1 MANLGPQSL
10 LSSLLPLQAIAFLGK
25 RWALLLGLGAVTW
38 ALKYFLTRP
47 RSNSQRLP
55 LPPGPRGLPFIGSLL
70 ELSSGKIWET
80 YAKLAI
86 QYGDVTYAKIMGQGF
101 LVLSS
106 AQSVHDLLEEKGPN
120 FSDRN
125 RTPALECKHPSPT
138 PICVT
143 NSLLGSVS
151 IGTGALI
158 TTAPEWKANRRV
170 FHQCFGQN
178 EVPKYYPIIEQQART
193 YLSRLFKHPRDFH
206 ELTKYFFG
214 STIIQ
219 IAYGTSD
226 EALIKKLVQN
236 ADAVV
241 QALGEILVPGR
252 YMVDVFPLLRHVP
265 AWFPGAGWKRAI
277 TKFATLTERVRHSN
291 FDDSEEILR
300 SGTQANHPSAIA
312 SLLASLPPEDDVLF
326 SARKDVAKNNCLI
339 AYIAG
344 VDSQTSAGTA
354 LILALAMY
362 PRVQEKCQEELDRV
376 VGLLQLPKP
385 SDMASLPYFQALV
398 KELNRWHTVAPLG
411 LPHIVKED
419 DVYKSYFIPKG
430 TAVFG
435 NAWALMHDPE
445 IFENPMEFRPERF
458 LNLKS
463 SSAPALD
470 FDDDAAFGFGRR
482 ICPGR
487 QLSNATVTFMAAS
500 LMSVYNVGPSKD
512 KAGNEIPLKLRR
524 RANLNHVGNSSYA
537 IIVKFLLMC
546 NMYRKVLPFDC
557 DIRPRSAQH
566 AKLIPEF

>member
-25 RWALLLGLGAVTW
+25 RCALLLGLGAVTW

-106 AQSVHDLLEEKGPN
+106 AQSVHDLLEKKGPN

-125 RTPALECKHPSPT
+125 RTPALEM
-138 PICVT
+138 
-143 NSLLGSVS
+143 LGFDWNW
-151 IGTGALI
+151 GFDNYG
-158 TTAPEWKANRRV
+158 PEWKANRRV

-193 YLSRLFKHPRDFH
+193 YLGRLFKHPRDFH

-300 SGTQANHPSAIA
+300 SGTQADHPSAIA

-326 SARKDVAKNNCLI
+326 SAQKDMAKNNCLI

-411 LPHIVKED
+411 LPHIVKD
-419 DVYKSYFIPKG
+419 DNVYNGYFIPKG

-435 NAWALMHDPE
+435 NAWALMHDPK

-458 LNLKS
+458 LNLRS
-463 SSAPALD
+463 SSAPTLA

-512 KAGNEIPLKLRR
+512 KAGNEIPLKYDVEPTL
-524 RANLNHVGNSSYA
+524 
-537 IIVKFLLMC
+537 IT
-546 NMYRKVLPFDC
+546 KVLPFDC
-557 DIRPRSAQH
+557 DITPRSAQH
-566 AKLIPEF
+566 AKLIAEF